1 MPDLTLHHCRPPTGS
16 IVVRADGEIDLS
28 SAPALRHA
36 IAEAIWAHPDTVVID
51 LTDVEF
57 MDSACVHAIVAS
69 AIQAANAGVELELH
83 RPSGP
88 LARVL
93 DVCGLR
99 EPVIP

>member
-1 MPDLTLHHCRPPTGS
+1 MTGA
-16 IVVRADGEIDLS
+16 IVVHAHGEIDLA

-36 IAEAIWAHPDTVVID
+36 IAEAIWAHPDSVVID
-51 LTDVEF
+51 FTDVEF
-57 MDSACVHAIVAS
+57 MDSACVHALIAS
-69 AIQAANAGVELELH
+69 ATQAANAGVELEL
-83 RPSGP
+83 RGPRGP